1 MITKSNLWFAVPSL
15 EDEILVNTISDDSSN
30 ETEEMKMESME
41 KILMHLNEFERQ
53 VVMLHLVSDLKFRE
67 IAVQLDKPLS
77 TVLSKYNR
85 AIKKLQKI
93 VKEEK

>member
-1 MITKSNLWFAVPSL
+1 
-15 EDEILVNTISDDSSN
+15 
-30 ETEEMKMESME
+30 MESME

-67 IAVQLDKPLS
+67 IANQLDKPLS